1 MADVAQRQ
9 IAVSALSS
17 VTQYVMKIE
26 QTGRRVPFTYS
37 PICGKQRETKKIDIC
52 SQREIHS
59 TSKLTSTTR
68 SQRKVK
74 CRSVAATCSTYWT
87 LYTTGPLAPGMFIA
101 LVSKVLFFF
110 NFSKSICQSL
120 ELIGYEKKE
129 ILLFFFFLDFK
140 ICV

>member
-87 LYTTGPLAPGMFIA
+87 LYTTGPLAPGMFIG
-101 LVSKVLFFF
+101 LVSKIYFFMIFACLVVSRLNLFMAMQ
-110 NFSKSICQSL
+110 K
-120 ELIGYEKKE
+120 EKV
-129 ILLFFFFLDFK
+129 FH
-140 ICV
+140 C